1 MDVLSKSQVDRLGE
15 RLKKSAAI
23 TDDDLR
29 LLDAYRRSFSVAYDS
44 VIATVREKSGLEPTG
59 RPAKSTEAIIAK
71 LRRESARL
79 SQIQDIAGCRVRVED
94 VIAQDAL
101 VQALCNS
108 IKKTVV
114 HDRRLKPSNGYR
126 AVHVVAS
133 VEGKAIEI
141 QVRTQ
146 LQHGW
151 AELSERMADVYG
163 IEIKYGRTSEASAND
178 ILSKLSQIIPA
189 MELME
194 LLVKSENPKSE
205 SGPIESESNNLIKAT
220 KLASYKGQLQQII
233 NECLSSIEQIQ
244 RGSK

>member
-1 MDVLSKSQVDRLGE
+1 MDGLSKSQVDRLGE
-15 RLKKSAAI
+15 RLKNSATI
-23 TDDDLR
+23 TDADLR
-29 LLDAYRRSFSVAYDS
+29 MLDAYRRRFSAAYDS

-94 VIAQDAL
+94 ILAQNAL

-108 IKKTVV
+108 INKTVV

-163 IEIKYGRTSEASAND
+163 IEIKFGRPSEESEND
-178 ILSKLSQIIPA
+178 ILAMLSKIIPA

-194 LLVKSENPKSE
+194 LIVKSENPKGE
-205 SGPIESESNNLIKAT
+205 LGPIESENNILIRAAN
-220 KLASYKGQLQQII
+220 LASYKGQLQQII
-233 NECLSSIEQIQ
+233 NECLSRIEQIQ
-244 RGSK
+244 RGTK